1 MGTARPAA
9 ACGARSP
16 PPRRGAVRP
25 RRRCVGSGVA
35 HAPRHAAS
43 PALCA
48 PCSGFRSPMPTLV
61 CRRDG
66 GGPTPPT
73 SNARTPPGVCP
84 AARLSSDAAPQ
95 RRRQRPRAEGSGP
108 GNSGEAEAA
117 GGAWGS
123 RAAAATPPAP
133 HALASRNLSAPS
145 PIGLRWRPRH
155 TGVTDEVSLQRGLD
169 QRMGGEF
176 GVPPLRSRGV
186 RLPTLLVS
194 GGFPGAGL
202 RLCTCPLVKGSPV
215 TPWDGLSFRQA
226 PRGTPQIP
234 PECSSIRGEIHT
246 HRRSLAGLWLVCFGL
261 P

>member
-9 ACGARSP
+9 ACGAPVSP
-16 PPRRGAVRP
+16 SAKGGGAAATALRGVRGRARPSSRRVPRPLRP
-25 RRRCVGSGVA
+25 AFWVPVA
-35 HAPRHAAS
+35 NANVSVSA
-43 PALCA
+43 
-48 PCSGFRSPMPTLV
+48 GWE
-61 CRRDG
+61 G

-108 GNSGEAEAA
+108 RNSGAAEAA

-176 GVPPLRSRGV
+176 GVPPSG
-186 RLPTLLVS
+186 PGVS
-194 GGFPGAGL
+194 GSPHCWSQAAF
-202 RLCTCPLVKGSPV
+202 LVLASASAPV
-215 TPWDGLSFRQA
+215 LSLKA
-226 PRGTPQIP
+226 
-234 PECSSIRGEIHT
+234 
-246 HRRSLAGLWLVCFGL
+246 L

>member
-1 MGTARPAA
+1 MDFIETKSICSARGAGGGTARPAA

-35 HAPRHAAS
+35 HAPRQAAS

-48 PCSGFRSPMPTLV
+48 PRSGFRSPMPTLV

-84 AARLSSDAAPQ
+84 AARLSSHAAPQ
-95 RRRQRPRAEGSGP
+95 RRRQRPRAEGPGP
-108 GNSGEAEAA
+108 RNSGAAEAA

-133 HALASRNLSAPS
+133 HTLASRNLSAPS

-155 TGVTDEVSLQRGLD
+155 TGVTDEVSLRRGLD

-176 GVPPLRSRGV
+176 GVPPSG
-186 RLPTLLVS
+186 PGVS
-194 GGFPGAGL
+194 GSPHCWSQAAFPVLA
-202 RLCTCPLVKGSPV
+202 SPSAPV
-215 TPWDGLSFRQA
+215 LSLKA
-226 PRGTPQIP
+226 
-234 PECSSIRGEIHT
+234 
-246 HRRSLAGLWLVCFGL
+246 L

>member
-1 MGTARPAA
+1 MG
-9 ACGARSP
+9 
-16 PPRRGAVRP
+16 
-25 RRRCVGSGVA
+25 
-35 HAPRHAAS
+35 
-43 PALCA
+43 
-48 PCSGFRSPMPTLV
+48 
-61 CRRDG
+61 G

-73 SNARTPPGVCP
+73 SNARTLPGVCP

-95 RRRQRPRAEGSGP
+95 RRRQRPGAEGSGP
-108 GNSGEAEAA
+108 RNSGAAEAA

-123 RAAAATPPAP
+123 QAAAATPPAP

-155 TGVTDEVSLQRGLD
+155 TGVTDEVSLRRGLD

-226 PRGTPQIP
+226 PQGTPQIP

-246 HRRSLAGLWLVCFGL
+246 HRRSLAGLRLVCFGL